1 MASSGKKKTTMAKL
15 DRERRMRE
23 RRMDKQARKDAR
35 KQMAAQGLDAP
46 GDTQDDTLTGEPT
59 DAPAPPADGQ
69 PTLQAV
75 GPARADA

>member
-23 RRMDKQARKDAR
+23 RRMDKQARKDRR
-35 KQMAAQGLDAP
+35 KQLAAQGPDAP
-46 GDTQDDTLTGEPT
+46 DAALTE
-59 DAPAPPADGQ
+59 APAADDQ
-69 PTLQAV
+69 PTLEPV

>member
-35 KQMAAQGLDAP
+35 KQMAAQGPDAP
-46 GDTQDDTLTGEPT
+46 DDALTGEPS
-59 DAPAPPADGQ
+59 DAPAPADDGR

-75 GPARADA
+75 GPGRTDA